1 MVKIKPV
8 AREES
13 LSSKV
18 YRQLKLA
25 LMSGAYRPGEKITI
39 RAIAE
44 AAGVSF
50 TPARE
55 AVARLIFE
63 GALENAGPKT
73 VIVPILDRPALLE
86 VTAIRKSLECM
97 VTDVGAPAITQA
109 QIRKLWQIQERLE
122 RAMDASNFTEVLR
135 QNEEFHFLVYRQSNY
150 ANAVQMIESCWVRV
164 GPSLNLLYP
173 EFSISREGVSNHNK
187 LLKDLESGRASRVSE
202 HIRADIEAGFA
213 SLSALI
219 D

>member
-1 MVKIKPV
+1 MLNIKPV

-18 YRQLKLA
+18 YRQLRLA
-25 LMSGAYRPGEKITI
+25 LVSGAYRPGEKITI

-44 AAGVSF
+44 AADVSF

-55 AVARLIFE
+55 AVGRLIIE

-73 VIVPILDRPALLE
+73 VIVPILDRAALEE

-97 VTDVGAPAITQA
+97 VTDVGAPTISRA
-109 QIRKLWQIQERLE
+109 QIRKLRQIQDRLE
-122 RAMDASNFTEVLR
+122 RAMDASNFREVLR
-135 QNEEFHFLVYRQSNY
+135 QNEEFHFLIYRQSNY
-150 ANAVQMIESCWVRV
+150 HHAVQMIESCWVRV

-173 EFSISREGVSNHNK
+173 AFSISKEGVGNHNE
-187 LLKDLESGRASRVSE
+187 LLRDLEQGRPDHASE
-202 HIRADIEAGFA
+202 HIRADIEAGYDRLS
-213 SLSALI
+213 SLV